1 MAHGVMR
8 WLRSSHAR
16 FIGLIL
22 LLELLFGG
30 LLLLSVTR
38 LVESRIDAADSILA
52 MSLRDDLLAVSED
65 QGVRGLSGVIGKRIA
80 GRSDELILL
89 TDAHGKVIAGNLGRW
104 PPIIGAPSHWTKID
118 LYRVGSERPGRF
130 GVVAARL
137 AGGERLMAGHLIE
150 GSAQFTQTV
159 EDALITALLMALPLA
174 AAGAWFVVFVI
185 DRRIAGVTATAQEVR
200 AGDFG
205 RRVALD
211 GSGDSFD
218 QLGGTI
224 NAMLD
229 RIEDLMSEMRLL
241 TDSMAHDLRSPLTR
255 LRARVDRAA
264 LSTDS
269 EGLHG
274 AIEGIGKEA
283 DQLLAMLG
291 TTLEISR
298 AEAGI
303 GRERFV
309 DVDLSSMLTDLVE
322 LYEPLAEDAGRAI
335 RMMADDSPHLPVHR
349 ELLGQA
355 VSNLIDNA
363 LKYGAGAITVNL
375 EERDG
380 NATIAV
386 FDEGPGIAPDRH
398 EEALRR
404 FGRLDPA
411 RSTSGAGLG
420 LSLVSAVAQL
430 HGGAIQLVNR
440 DGGGFAVE
448 IRLPGAGQPGY

>member
-1 MAHGVMR
+1 MIAMRR

-30 LLLLSVTR
+30 MLLLSVVR
-38 LVESRIDAADSILA
+38 LVESRIDAGDRARAED
-52 MSLRDDLLAVSED
+52 LRDDLMAVHAAQGGGALAAI
-65 QGVRGLSGVIGKRIA
+65 VRQRAA

-89 TDAHGKVIAGNLGRW
+89 TDGTGRTVAGNLARW
-104 PPIIGAPSHWTKID
+104 PPVVAAPAGAGGGNWTKID
-118 LYRVGSERPGRF
+118 LYRVGSDRPGRY
-130 GVVAARL
+130 GVIAMPLPGGGRL
-137 AGGERLMAGHLIE
+137 LAGHLIE
-150 GSAQFTQTV
+150 GSAQLTRTV
-159 EDALITALLMALPLA
+159 EGALLTALMMAVPLA
-174 AAGAWFVVFVI
+174 AAGAWLVVHII
-185 DRRIAGVTATAQEVR
+185 DRRIGTITATARDVR
-200 AGDFG
+200 AGDFA

-218 QLGGTI
+218 QLAGTI
-224 NAMLD
+224 NAMLE
-229 RIEDLMSEMRLL
+229 RIEALVSEMRLL

-264 LSTDS
+264 LTDDP
-269 EGLHG
+269 EGLHA

-291 TTLEISR
+291 TALEISR

-303 GRERFV
+303 GRDRFV
-309 DVDLSSMLTDLVE
+309 DVDLPAMLADLVE
-322 LYEPLAEDAGRAI
+322 LYEPLAEDRGRAI
-335 RMMADDSPHLPVHR
+335 VLESEAVAPLPAHR

-363 LKYGAGAITVNL
+363 LKYGAGAI
-375 EERDG
+375 
-380 NATIAV
+380 AV
-386 FDEGPGIAPDRH
+386 QVTARADAVVVGVSDEGEGVAEDRQAD
-398 EEALRR
+398 ALRR

-411 RSTSGAGLG
+411 RSTEGAGLG

-430 HGGAIQLVNR
+430 HGGAIALRR
-440 DGGGFAVE
+440 DTGRFTVE
-448 IRLPGAGQPGY
+448 MILPA